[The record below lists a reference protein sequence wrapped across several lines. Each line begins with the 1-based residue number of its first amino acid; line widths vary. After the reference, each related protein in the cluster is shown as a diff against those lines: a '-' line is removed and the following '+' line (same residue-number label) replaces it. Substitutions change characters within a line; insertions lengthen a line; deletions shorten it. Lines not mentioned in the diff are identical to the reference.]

1 MSAKFEINNVLEEYQ
16 KILDLLNS
24 LNNKRIII
32 WGKSKAVE
40 NIKNIINEQKELFSE
55 YEINYYTS
63 EKFESDEEVCLIPYE
78 ERTKC
83 LFDYMEKSKEWE
95 NKDNV

>member
-1 MSAKFEINNVLEEYQ
+1 MSTEFEINNPLEECQ

-24 LNNKRIII
+24 LTNKRIII
-32 WGKSKAVE
+32 WGKSKAIE
-40 NIKNIINEQKELFSE
+40 NVKNMINEQKELFSE
-55 YEINYYTS
+55 YEITYYTS
-63 EKFESDEEVCLIPYE
+63 EKFESDEDVYLIPYE

-83 LFDYMEKSKEWE
+83 LFDYIEKSKDWE